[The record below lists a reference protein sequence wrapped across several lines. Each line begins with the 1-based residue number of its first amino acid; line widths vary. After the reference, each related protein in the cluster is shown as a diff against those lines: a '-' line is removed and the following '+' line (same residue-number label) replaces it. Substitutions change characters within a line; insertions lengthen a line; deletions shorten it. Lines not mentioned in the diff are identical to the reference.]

1 MRARAAGAVTEPGA
15 NDFPRLPVREGEHVL
30 VGLAMLGDATSDR
43 QPEPELFG
51 FLAGAPR
58 SLRLAP
64 TARSALRAAT
74 AA

>member
-1 MRARAAGAVTEPGA
+1 VTEPSA

-51 FLAGAPR
+51 FLAAAPR